1 MPVLKNKTQGRYVN
15 VCKSILENKTL
26 CLRDRGMLVTLLS
39 LPDNWD
45 FSIAGLTKIL
55 PDGKS
60 SISASMDRLIQ
71 LGYLTKE
78 QERTSLGKFGM
89 NVIEVHETPISP
101 LPEKPSTGNRV
112 TDNPVTGKS
121 VPENQSQLSNKE
133 VSSNRVTNNKV
144 INKESETLSDS
155 DYNELVAT
163 FGRDNVDYQIR
174 KIKEKHYKGCMNRST
189 IEKWCKEY
197 QTKVKPSK
205 AKNSFNNFPQRDY
218 DWDKLERELIAKSMS
233 DTGGIVNVG

>member
-1 MPVLKNKTQGRYVN
+1 
-15 VCKSILENKTL
+15 
-26 CLRDRGMLVTLLS
+26 MLVTLLS
-39 LPDNWD
+39 FPDNWD

-60 SISASMDRLIQ
+60 SVSASIDRLIQ

-101 LPEKPSTGNRV
+101 LPEKPPTENRV
-112 TDNPVTGKS
+112 TDSPVTGKS
-121 VPENQSQLSNKE
+121 VAENQSQLSN
-133 VSSNRVTNNKV
+133 NRVTNNKV
-144 INKESETLSDS
+144 INKESESLSDS

-197 QTKVKPSK
+197 QVKVKPPK
-205 AKNSFNNFPQRDY
+205 EKNSFNNFPQRDY
-218 DWDKLERELIAKSMS
+218 DWDKLERELITKSMS
-233 DTGGIVNVG
+233 NIGGVVNVGK